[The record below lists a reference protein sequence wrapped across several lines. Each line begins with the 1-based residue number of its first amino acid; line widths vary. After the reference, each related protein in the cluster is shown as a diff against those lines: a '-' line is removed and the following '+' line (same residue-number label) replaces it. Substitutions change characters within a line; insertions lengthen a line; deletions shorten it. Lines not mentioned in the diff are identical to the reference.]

1 MINALFRKVMKS
13 KYLRYDLRELLAIS
27 FALKSTKS
35 KSQPLF
41 AVVFFFILLVY
52 SISLKKLPISYKN
65 NIFETH
71 TDRRF
76 GILNLDKICQNTLI
90 IDQKRLARRRADYK
104 AIYNNLHCKLAK
116 GMVVKQLKYEQIPIE
131 LSKVLMANSREL
143 TISSKFYGMDRE
155 RIAGFSVYDLEGNL
169 VATSAGF
176 FTNDIF
182 NIEFFLSVYGEN
194 SLVAR
199 WVLHE
204 AIVDF
209 VHARGYKYLRISNYL
224 TTSIKNIY
232 FNRRLGYVDYNFK

>member
-1 MINALFRKVMKS
+1 MINALFRKVVNS

-27 FALKSTKS
+27 FVLKSTKS
-35 KSQPLF
+35 KSQF
-41 AVVFFFILLVY
+41 FFGVVFFVILLVY
-52 SISLKKLPISYKN
+52 SISLKKLPLNYKK

-76 GILNLDKICQNTLI
+76 GILNLDKICQNILI
-90 IDQKRLARRRADYK
+90 IDHKRLARRRSDYK
-104 AIYNNLHCKLAK
+104 AIYYNLHHELAK
-116 GMVVKQLKYEQIPIE
+116 GMVVKHLDYEQIPTE
-131 LSKVLMANSREL
+131 LSKVLVANSREL
-143 TISSKFYGMDRE
+143 SISSKFYEMDRE
-155 RIAGFSVYDLEGNL
+155 RIAGFSVYDFEGNL

>member
-1 MINALFRKVMKS
+1 
-13 KYLRYDLRELLAIS
+13 
-27 FALKSTKS
+27 
-35 KSQPLF
+35 
-41 AVVFFFILLVY
+41 
-52 SISLKKLPISYKN
+52 
-65 NIFETH
+65 
-71 TDRRF
+71 
-76 GILNLDKICQNTLI
+76 
-90 IDQKRLARRRADYK
+90 
-104 AIYNNLHCKLAK
+104 
-116 GMVVKQLKYEQIPIE
+116 MVVKQLKYEQIPIE

-155 RIAGFSVYDLEGNL
+155 RIAGFSVYDFEGNL